1 MRNLIVLNRGHITPE
16 SLTIPDLHP
25 VNAVFDPVSDSVTFL
40 LTDSD
45 YSYIEVQ
52 QFGKSGNVN
61 VLASFPSPSRVISFA
76 HFADVGQ
83 LVFVFCNGDILTATY
98 VEGGQ
103 VDDAVIEL
111 VGSIDCGIVAAEWSQ
126 DEETLAL
133 VTREMKLLLLSRMF
147 EPITEKELNPD
158 DVKITDSKHVSVG
171 WGKKETQFKG
181 RGFKARER
189 EAEALK
195 HAGLPDSLGEL
206 RDPTVNEIE
215 RGDVSNMDDQSV
227 RISWRGD
234 CEYFSVSTVEP
245 VIVEDTGDMYDRRVI
260 RVFNREGKLDSVN
273 EPVDGLEHN
282 LSWKPQGSLIA
293 STQRHQDDEGDDV
306 LDLVFYER
314 NGLRHGQFNTRLD
327 PTSEVIHS
335 LQWNCDSEILLFRLQ
350 DRVQLWTTK
359 NYHWFLKQ
367 ELHFP
372 ELVTFVKF
380 HPEKPLHLMV
390 GTSNGVVQII
400 DLAYKITTGPT
411 TQLGSEDLGMTLVVD
426 GTTVKITPLAI
437 ANVPP
442 PISFRELEV
451 CGNVTDVAVSKSS
464 TKYAVI
470 TSTNDLIFSEL
481 SISDMRSG
489 KHPQPMSKVESS
501 SYLNQHEVAKQ
512 VAFIN
517 DMYIAIAIEA
527 PGYSRIAMYEVDDIK
542 NPTLNESVDTSAKI
556 VLLKSIAD
564 YSAVVF
570 QTVDC
575 RVMKLDSTQNFDHI
589 TTFPQLCQSF
599 DVVVVGQ
606 DEFFSYGISRN
617 GKLFANEQEVCSGVT
632 SLQVTDSHV
641 LFTTVQAKL
650 CLLHLGSN
658 QFEAISNLLTNSE
671 TGAVNDH
678 DERIRQIERGSI
690 LINSM
695 PSKYSVVLE
704 APRGNLETICPRIMV
719 LSAIRQFISHK
730 QFKQAFLACR
740 THRIDLDILHDY
752 DPELFFNNIKLFVGQ
767 IEKVEYLDL
776 FVSCLHEEDTTATK
790 YKDTINQITNG
801 VAGLQLESTPVP
813 TDNTNVH
820 HRIIRNKQETYT
832 ANSKITKICTAI
844 LEVLLEPE
852 YKTKYIQT
860 ILTAYACQKP
870 PALDSALELIS
881 TLSKEQAESAV
892 VHLCFLQ
899 DVLKLYKTA
908 LGMYDVKLTLAIA
921 QQSQMDPK
929 EYLPFLQNLHVQP
942 ELRRKFLI
950 DDYLK
955 RYEGAL
961 KWLFELG
968 PDANSEFDEYVISHE
983 LYSIALKMYEGDEQ
997 RSNDVLKL
1005 YAVSLNEKSL
1015 YSEAAVA
1022 YEYLNDTE
1030 NAVDN
1035 YVLAKKW
1042 KQALS
1047 LCKDEAKQEISEK
1060 LVSSLTQDHRYH
1072 EAAEIQL
1079 RYLNNVE
1086 EAVKLYCKNYH
1097 YDTAILVAS
1106 SSDQKQSLVE
1116 LIDVQLGEGFG
1127 VIAELLADCS
1137 GQMTS
1142 QLRRLR
1148 ELRAKKHEDPYSFY
1162 GIPDNDMDAPD
1173 DVSIAAS
1180 ETSTTPSFFT
1190 RYTGKTS
1197 GTAKTGA
1204 SRRTTK
1210 NKKREERKRAKG
1222 RKGTIYEEEY
1232 LIKSVGRLVERL
1244 DSTESDA
1251 VLLIEGLVRRGKKQ
1265 QAYEIQRR
1273 WGELIQSIR
1282 ENIDEIHDMSDR
1294 DRERVDDNGE
1304 VYLIDVI
1311 PKPVIKDFPNVK
1323 MLDY

>member
-1 MRNLIVLNRGHITPE
+1 MRNLIVLNRGHVNPE

-25 VNAVFDPVSDSVTFL
+25 VDAVFDPVSDSVTFL
-40 LTDSD
+40 LTDVDGSH
-45 YSYIEVQ
+45 IEIQ
-52 QFGKSGNVN
+52 QFGKSGNVT
-61 VLASFPSPSRVISFA
+61 VLASFPSTSRVLSFA
-76 HFADVGQ
+76 HFADVAQ

-98 VEGGQ
+98 AEGGQ
-103 VDDAVIEL
+103 VDDAIIEL
-111 VGSIDCGIVAAEWSQ
+111 VGSIDCGIISAQWSH
-126 DEETLAL
+126 DEETLAV
-133 VTREMKLLLLSRMF
+133 VTNEMKLLLLSRMF
-147 EPITEKELNPD
+147 EPITEKQLNPD

-195 HAGLPDSLGEL
+195 HAGLHDSQGEL

-215 RGDVSNMDDQSV
+215 RGVLSLMDDQSV

-234 CEYFSVSTVEP
+234 CEYFSVSSVEP
-245 VIVEDTGDMYDRRVI
+245 VIVEDTGEMYDRRVI
-260 RVFNREGKLDSVN
+260 RVFSREGKLDSVN

-282 LSWKPQGSLIA
+282 LSWKPQGLLIA
-293 STQRHQDDEGDDV
+293 STQRHTDDDGDEV

-327 PTSEVIHS
+327 PTAEVIQG
-335 LQWNCDSEILLFRLQ
+335 LEWNCDSEILLFKLQ

-359 NYHWFLKQ
+359 NYHWYLKQ

-372 ELVTFVKF
+372 DAVSFVKF

-390 GTSNGVVQII
+390 GTASGVIQII

-411 TQLGSEDLGMTLVVD
+411 TELGSGDLGMTLVVD
-426 GTTVKITPLAI
+426 GSTVKITPLAI

-442 PISFRELEV
+442 PISFRELEIE
-451 CGNVTDVAVSKSS
+451 GNVTDVAISKSN
-464 TKYAVI
+464 TKYAAI
-470 TSTNDLIFSEL
+470 TSTSDLVFSEL
-481 SISDMRSG
+481 SIEEMKSG
-489 KHPQPMSKVESS
+489 KHPQPMSHVSANTFM
-501 SYLNQHEVAKQ
+501 NQIEVAKQ

-517 DMYIAIAIEA
+517 DTFVAIAIEA
-527 PGYSRIAMYEVDDIK
+527 PGYSRIAIFEVDDIK
-542 NPTLNESVDTSAKI
+542 NPTFNETVEPSAKL
-556 VLLKSIAD
+556 VLMKSRAD
-564 YSAVVF
+564 YGAIVF

-575 RVMKLDSTQNFDHI
+575 RVVQLDSTQNFQPI
-589 TTFPQLCQSF
+589 TTFPQLCHSF
-599 DVVVVGQ
+599 DVVVLENG
-606 DEFFSYGISRN
+606 DFFTYGISRN
-617 GKLFANEQEVCSGVT
+617 GKLFANELEVCSGVT
-632 SLQVTDSHV
+632 SLKVTDSHV

-650 CLLHLGSN
+650 CLVHLGSN
-658 QFEAISNLLTNSE
+658 QFDAISNLLTNSE
-671 TGAVNDH
+671 AADH

-690 LINSM
+690 LVNAM

-719 LSAIRQFISHK
+719 LSAIRKFIAHK
-730 QFKQAFLACR
+730 QFKQAFLVCR

-752 DPELFFNNIKLFVGQ
+752 DPELFFNNIKLFVDQ

-790 YKDTINQITNG
+790 YKDTINQITDG
-801 VAGLQLESTPVP
+801 VGALQLENTPTP
-813 TDNTNVH
+813 TADSGVI
-820 HRIIRNKQETYT
+820 HRIIKNKPETY
-832 ANSKITKICTAI
+832 AENSKITKICTAI
-844 LEVLLEPE
+844 LGVLLEPD

-870 PALDSALELIS
+870 PALNAALELIS
-881 TLSKEQAESAV
+881 TLSGEEAESAV
-892 VHLCFLQ
+892 IHLCFLQ
-899 DVLKLYKTA
+899 DVLLLYKTA

-929 EYLPFLQNLHVQP
+929 EYLPFLQNLHAQP
-942 ELRRKFLI
+942 EIRRKFLI

-955 RYEGAL
+955 RYESAL

-968 PDANSEFDEYVISHE
+968 PDCAGEFDEYVISHE
-983 LYSIALKMYEGDEQ
+983 LYTVALRMYEGDQ
-997 RSNDVLKL
+997 ARSRVMLRL
-1005 YAVSLNEKSL
+1005 YARYLSESSLFSD
-1015 YSEAAVA
+1015 AAVA
-1022 YEYLNDTE
+1022 FEYLGDISD
-1030 NAVDN
+1030 AIDN
-1035 YVLAKKW
+1035 YSLAKKW

-1047 LCKDEAKQEISEK
+1047 LCKDDQKEEVAVR
-1060 LVSSLTQDHRYH
+1060 LVDSLTQDHRYS

-1079 RYLNNVE
+1079 HYLNNID

-1106 SSDQKQSLVE
+1106 TASDKQH
-1116 LIDVQLGEGFG
+1116 LIESIDGQLDEGFG
-1127 VIAELLADCS
+1127 TIAELLADCN
-1137 GQMTS
+1137 GQMNS

-1148 ELRAKKHEDPYSFY
+1148 ELRAKKSEDPYSFY
-1162 GIPDNDMDAPD
+1162 GVPDNDLDTPD

-1210 NKKREERKRAKG
+1210 NRKREERKRAKG

-1244 DSTESDA
+1244 DQTEPDA
-1251 VLLIEGLVRRGKKQ
+1251 VLLIEGLIRRGKKQ
-1265 QAYEIQRR
+1265 QALEIQRR
-1273 WGELIQSIR
+1273 WGELVSFIR
-1282 ENIDEIHDMSDR
+1282 ENIDEIHDMSER
-1294 DRERVDDNGE
+1294 DRERVDDNGV
-1304 VYLIDVI
+1304 VYLIDII
-1311 PKPVIKDFPNVK
+1311 PKPVIKDFPKVR